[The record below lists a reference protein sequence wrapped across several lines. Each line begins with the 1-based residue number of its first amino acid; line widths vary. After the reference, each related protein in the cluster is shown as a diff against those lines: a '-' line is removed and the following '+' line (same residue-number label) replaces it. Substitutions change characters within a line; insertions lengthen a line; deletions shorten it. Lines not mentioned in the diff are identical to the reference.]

1 MKSYC
6 LDIRIYSNHERVD
19 NTKENNLLEGDHD
32 DVDDGD
38 VVDRPADQLGLVEL
52 RPGFPDVVA
61 DPNAPK

>member
-1 MKSYC
+1 VKSYC
-6 LDIRIYSNHERVD
+6 LEIRIYCNHVRVD

-38 VVDRPADQLGLVEL
+38 VVNRPADQLGLVEL